1 MPSYY
6 NDDFIDG
13 EQEWEDVKW
22 EKTEEEK
29 TKKIES
35 TINLESFDRQL
46 ISARQKSQYT
56 INQLAQALSIKLKE
70 YESYENGKTIPEKKI
85 IEKINKILSTR
96 LKV

>member
-22 EKTEEEK
+22 EKKEEEK
-29 TKKIES
+29 TKNIEY
-35 TINLESFDRQL
+35 TINLDSFDRQL

-56 INQLAQALSIKLKE
+56 INELAQTLSIKLKDL
-70 YESYENGKTIPEKKI
+70 ESYENGNKIPGKNL

-96 LKV
+96 LKI

>member
-22 EKTEEEK
+22 EKTLQEK
-29 TKKIES
+29 TKQIQS
-35 TINLESFDRQL
+35 TINLDTFDRQL

-56 INQLAQALSIKLKE
+56 INQLAQALGIKLKDL
-70 YESYENGKTIPEKKI
+70 ESYESGKIIPEKKI
-85 IEKINKILSTR
+85 IEKINRILSTR

>member
-29 TKKIES
+29 IKKIES
-35 TINLESFDRQL
+35 TIDLESFDRQL

-56 INQLAQALSIKLKE
+56 INELAQALSIKVKDL
-70 YESYENGKTIPEKKI
+70 ESYESGKTIPQKKL
-85 IEKINKILSTR
+85 IEKINKILSIR